1 VAFNLTL
8 KVSNIFF
15 WQNEVIS
22 FIIKVQQSLGIQDW
36 CCEYTA

>member
-8 KVSNIFF
+8 KVTFFF